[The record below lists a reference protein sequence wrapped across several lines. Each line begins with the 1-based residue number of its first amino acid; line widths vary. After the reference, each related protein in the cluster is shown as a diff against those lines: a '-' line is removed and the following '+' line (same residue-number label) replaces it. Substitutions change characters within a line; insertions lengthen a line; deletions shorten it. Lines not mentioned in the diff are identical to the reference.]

1 MAELRP
7 VAPARS
13 APAFIVTVDTEGDNL
28 WGRPRTVTTHNAR
41 YVQRFQGL
49 CESFGFKPTWL
60 TNDEMARCPT
70 FLAFGRAVVRR
81 GAAEIGMHLH
91 AWNSPPLVPLTPDD
105 MRAQPFLTEY
115 PAEVVEAKVAHM
127 ARMLRERF
135 ECEIVSH
142 RGGRWALDATYAQ
155 ALVRHGIR
163 VDCSVTPGVRW
174 LRQRLQGEGRT
185 EAGVVDYRGFPT
197 RPYVMDLSEPR
208 LADTSGRSRL
218 LEVPMTV
225 VPSGLYRHLPQAY
238 RVPLLRRWSWAWQPM
253 HHWMYPD
260 GRNLE
265 AMLGIVRRAVA
276 QRWPHLEMVL
286 HSSELM
292 PGGSPTFANAAS
304 IETLYRDLQVLFR
317 SVAAH
322 FRGLTLAEFA
332 AQWPAQAAPQQ
343 RAGLAEPM
351 TAATGRRS

>member
-41 YVQRFQGL
+41 FVQRFQGL
-49 CESFGFKPTWL
+49 CESFGLRPTWL
-60 TNDEMARCPT
+60 TNHEMARCQT
-70 FLAFGRAVVRR
+70 FLAFGRDVVRR
-81 GAAEIGMHLH
+81 STGEIGMHLH
-91 AWNSPPLVPLTPDD
+91 AWNSPPLVPLTSDD

-127 ARMLRERF
+127 ARLLRERF

-142 RGGRWALDATYAQ
+142 RGGRWALDAISAQ

-174 LRQRLQGEGRT
+174 QRQRLHE
-185 EAGVVDYRGFPT
+185 EDSAGAAVVDYRGFPM
-197 RPYVMDLSEPR
+197 RPYLLDLAEPSR
-208 LADTSGRSRL
+208 ADRSGRSPL

-225 VPSGLYRHLPQAY
+225 LPSGLYRTLPQAY
-238 RVPLLRRWSWAWQPM
+238 RVPLLRRWSWAWQPT

-265 AMLGIVRRAVA
+265 AMLRIVRRAVD

-292 PGGSPTFANAAS
+292 PGGSPTFGDAAV
-304 IETLYRDLQVLFR
+304 IEKLYRDLEVLFR
-317 SVAAH
+317 SVSAH

-332 AQWPAQAAPQQ
+332 AQWQARTSTHPVANADPQ
-343 RAGLAEPM
+343 
-351 TAATGRRS
+351 TAVATGGRW